1 MLAMGPEWLELLRWR
16 EEDGF
21 EMHLAGKGDERGD
34 VRNVHSERK
43 GKTGH
48 DVSVFRSATG
58 LMK

>member
-1 MLAMGPEWLELLRWR
+1 MEG
-16 EEDGF
+16 GF

-34 VRNVHSERK
+34 VRNAHSERK

-48 DVSVFRSATG
+48 DVSVFRRATG